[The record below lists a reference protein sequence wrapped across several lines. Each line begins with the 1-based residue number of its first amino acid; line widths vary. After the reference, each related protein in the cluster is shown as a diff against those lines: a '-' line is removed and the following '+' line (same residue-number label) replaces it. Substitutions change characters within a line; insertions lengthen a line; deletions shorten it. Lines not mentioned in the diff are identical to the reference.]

1 MQGVR
6 RWMTTQPPSNMSRKS
21 HRKTG
26 IKKNDLAG
34 QSKREPEPVKK
45 DSTEYI
51 VSQLMDPKVSDVEL
65 RQYEEYVVSLSFFPF
80 LQLSY

>member
-1 MQGVR
+1 
-6 RWMTTQPPSNMSRKS
+6 MTTQPPSNMSRKS

-51 VSQLMDPKVSDVEL
+51 VSQLMDPKSVQWWDGALPGMENWA
-65 RQYEEYVVSLSFFPF
+65 
-80 LQLSY
+80 QLSP